1 MALDPS
7 KLAGETLHLELFD
20 PEPIE
25 AVRESFLSRGPDGF
39 TWLGHVRG
47 DETTSIV
54 LSVVRGSLSASIR
67 LASAQYRIR
76 PQAGPVGQVE
86 KQGGLHR
93 LEEVAPSSEL
103 SERLPLPSRATT
115 GLPRVFDA
123 DDGSE
128 IDLLVVYTPRAR
140 RRAGGVEAMAS
151 LVGLGVA
158 EANLAFEKSEVSSRL
173 RLVEIAEVPFV
184 EAGRVESDLE
194 ILREGRDGALDE
206 VHALRELHGADI
218 VQLVVEEADGCG
230 IAYSMGGAGAAFAE
244 WAFSVVERNCI
255 DTTYAMAHELGHNLG
270 CDHAPEDPTTNGAFR
285 YSFGYKDLVAGFRT
299 IMAYGP
305 GRRVARFSNPRV
317 MFGGVPA
324 GTALQDNARSLN
336 ELSGIASGFRRRIA
350 APRLTLSP
358 GARPP
363 RVRLRLSSEMPRVL
377 EWRLVLGTSIAAGD
391 VLDSGFQTGEF
402 LDVESATL
410 KNARY
415 ARLWYRRGSVWTFE
429 DFSWPL

>member
-1 MALDPS
+1 MRSLLLLAILPFLGSTGDLSSRPADILRSRLMALDPS
-7 KLAGETLHLELFD
+7 KLAGETLHLELFH
-20 PEPIE
+20 PEPIQ
-25 AVRESFLSRGPDGF
+25 AVRESFVSRGPDGF

-206 VHALRELHGADI
+206 VHALRDAVHDVYI
-218 VQLVVEEADGCG
+218 DPLV
-230 IAYSMGGAGAAFAE
+230 
-244 WAFSVVERNCI
+244 
-255 DTTYAMAHELGHNLG
+255 
-270 CDHAPEDPTTNGAFR
+270 
-285 YSFGYKDLVAGFRT
+285 
-299 IMAYGP
+299 
-305 GRRVARFSNPRV
+305 RRWV
-317 MFGGVPA
+317 
-324 GTALQDNARSLN
+324 
-336 ELSGIASGFRRRIA
+336 I
-350 APRLTLSP
+350 
-358 GARPP
+358 
-363 RVRLRLSSEMPRVL
+363 
-377 EWRLVLGTSIAAGD
+377 RLVR
-391 VLDSGFQTGEF
+391 
-402 LDVESATL
+402 ATRE
-410 KNARY
+410 AEGV
-415 ARLWYRRGSVWTFE
+415 AIGASVRGSLALE
-429 DFSWPL
+429 RAA